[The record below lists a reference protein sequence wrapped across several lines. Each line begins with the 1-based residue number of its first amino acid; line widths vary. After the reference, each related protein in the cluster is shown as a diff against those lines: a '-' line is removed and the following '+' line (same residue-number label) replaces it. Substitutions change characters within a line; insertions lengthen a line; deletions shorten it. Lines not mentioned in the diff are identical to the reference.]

1 MTAPAQVP
9 PAERPSIGAE
19 SGGVESGGVE
29 SGGVESGG
37 AESGGVTVHAPA
49 RIMDLG
55 GWTDTWFARRGIVCS
70 IAVGP
75 ATTVVAQRRDPAE
88 PPVTTRR
95 SSGPCHWTTP
105 DLPEIAHHPLLDA
118 AAASVGAVDVSATIG
133 SLVPPG
139 AGLGTSASVLVALVA
154 ALEALGPDR
163 RAGGIGRVGP
173 GPDDDVRL
181 AGLAHRA
188 ETSTGAQSGVQDQV
202 AAACG
207 GFLLIE
213 IDYPHVSPRRLELP
227 GATRAVLASRLLT
240 VFFGRPHRSSDLHLR
255 VIAGLE
261 HGDAEPLMAPLRE
274 AALAGADALERGDLS
289 AYADAVR
296 ANTAGQRDLHPDLI
310 GSDARRL
317 EEIVARYGRSSA
329 VKVNGAGGE
338 GGSATVL
345 LPADPE
351 AADAL
356 RAEVAARSAESGW
369 RVLDLRP
376 DDFGVMVRRP

>member
-1 MTAPAQVP
+1 MTPSAQEPMAEWP
-9 PAERPSIGAE
+9 PGGSG
-19 SGGVESGGVE
+19 SGGSGLDGV
-29 SGGVESGG
+29 S
-37 AESGGVTVHAPA
+37 VHAPA

-55 GWTDTWFARRGIVCS
+55 GWTDTWFARRGVVCS

-75 ATTVVAQRRDPAE
+75 ATTVAARPSDQAADR
-88 PPVTTRR
+88 
-95 SSGPCHWTTP
+95 SGPCRWTTP
-105 DLPEIAHHPLLDA
+105 DLPGSSDHPLLDA
-118 AAASVGAVDVSATIG
+118 AARSVGAVGVSATIR

-139 AGLGTSASVLVALVA
+139 AGLGTSASVVVALVA
-154 ALEALGPDR
+154 ALEALGPQR
-163 RAGGIGRVGP
+163 RGRQVGSVGP
-173 GPDDDVRL
+173 GPGDDGVRL

-207 GFLLIE
+207 GFLVIE
-213 IDYPHVSPRRLELP
+213 IDYPHVTPRRLELP
-227 GATRAVLASRLLT
+227 HGLRRELADRLLT
-240 VFFGRPHRSSDLHLR
+240 VYFGRPHRSSDLHLR
-255 VIAGLE
+255 VIAALE
-261 HGDAEPLMAPLRE
+261 NGDAEPLMAPLRE
-274 AALAGADALERGDLS
+274 AARSGADALERGDLS

-317 EEIVARYGRSSA
+317 EQMLARYGRSSV

-351 AADAL
+351 AAAAV
-356 RAEVAARSAESGW
+356 RAEVAARCAESGW

-376 DDFGVMVRRP
+376 DDAGVVVRRP

>member
-1 MTAPAQVP
+1 MTPQPQVP
-9 PAERPSIGAE
+9 PAERPSGGAAP
-19 SGGVESGGVE
+19 GGVV
-29 SGGVESGG
+29 
-37 AESGGVTVHAPA
+37 VHAPV
-49 RIMDLG
+49 RIVDLG
-55 GWTDTWFARRGIVCS
+55 GWTDTWFARRGVVCS

-75 ATTVVAQRRDPAE
+75 ATTVAARRIDGSLE
-88 PPVTTRR
+88 PGGER
-95 SSGPCHWTTP
+95 SGRCRWTTP
-105 DLPEIAHHPLLDA
+105 DLPGIAEHPLLDA
-118 AAASVGAVDVSATIG
+118 AATSLGAAGVSATIR

-154 ALEALGPDR
+154 ALEAIGPFR
-163 RAGGIGRVGP
+163 GGGAVGRVGP
-173 GPDDDVRL
+173 GTGGDAVRL

-188 ETSTGAQSGVQDQV
+188 ETATGAQSGVQDQV

-207 GFLLIE
+207 GFLVIE
-213 IDYPHVSPRRLELP
+213 IDYPQVRPRRLELP
-227 GATRAVLASRLLT
+227 GGVREELAGRLMT
-240 VFFGRPHRSSDLHLR
+240 VYFGRPHRSSDLHLR
-255 VIAGLE
+255 VIAALE

-274 AALAGADALERGDLS
+274 AALAGADALERGDLR

-317 EEIVARYGRSSA
+317 EGLVARYGPSAA

-345 LPADPE
+345 LPDDPE
-351 AADAL
+351 AADAV

-369 RVLDLRP
+369 RVLDLHP
-376 DDFGVMVRRP
+376 DGTGVVRRP